1 MINTGGKYDAGNQNN
16 ISIGN
21 FIKQDVIVNFH
32 MGNLGMTQNQNP
44 NSINQNQSFLPKKEE
59 GETIQLSPP
68 NSGQAE
74 IGMINSR

>member
-1 MINTGGKYDAGNQNN
+1 MMNTGGKYDNGNQNN

-44 NSINQNQSFLPKKEE
+44 NSIN
-59 GETIQLSPP
+59 
-68 NSGQAE
+68 
-74 IGMINSR
+74 